1 MQQVVGIPFS
11 FAVPFPVSR
20 LLHATL
26 GSSCFLQLWDAA
38 KLTQIPF
45 PVEEKECYCCGLTY
59 ISSVRQS
66 LLPRFPFTFAC
77 AFDYECS
84 LSCASG
90 SWGTL
95 QLKTFLSRSRLL
107 LITGH
112 LLVFIYIGVRE
123 LVQRDIFF
131 KLLTF
136 VKRILSR

>member
-66 LLPRFPFTFAC
+66 LLPRFPF
-77 AFDYECS
+77 
-84 LSCASG
+84 
-90 SWGTL
+90 
-95 QLKTFLSRSRLL
+95 RLHVL
-107 LITGH
+107 LITNVHYPVLQGAGERFSPRPFFPVLVCFDYWPLVGIH
-112 LLVFIYIGVRE
+112 LHRCQGAGAA
-123 LVQRDIFF
+123 
-131 KLLTF
+131 
-136 VKRILSR
+136 

>member
-84 LSCASG
+84 F
-90 SWGTL
+90 TL
-95 QLKTFLSRSRLL
+95 CFRELGNAGAAQGPFLSRSRLL

-131 KLLTF
+131 
-136 VKRILSR
+136 